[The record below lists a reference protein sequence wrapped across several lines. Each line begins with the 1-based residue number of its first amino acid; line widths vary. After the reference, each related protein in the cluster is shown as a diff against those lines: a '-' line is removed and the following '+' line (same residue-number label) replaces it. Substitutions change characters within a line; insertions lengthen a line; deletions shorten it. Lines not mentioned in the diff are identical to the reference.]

1 MKRLTNLITGRA
13 LLIVVLGI
21 LIVFPSG
28 CSKKRSEAK
37 EIKIGVLMP
46 LTGDAASIGVPA
58 WNGIQL
64 AIEQINSRRNS
75 EEPLLELVSEDT
87 KALPAEG
94 LSALQK
100 LISIEKL
107 KFVIGPLTST
117 VTLAVAPLAEQKK
130 VVIISPGASAPKIS
144 ESGDYIFRSEI
155 SEKLGGAIQ
164 ATMAV
169 NKLAYRRVACVYINT
184 DYGAGLFGVFKK
196 SFEQGGGSVV
206 LSEAFDQGET
216 DFRAIIS
223 KIKSEEVDAVFL
235 VAIDEVINF
244 VRQKKEL
251 GLVAQIYTT
260 PIFENKLY
268 LEKLGELAEGIV
280 YVYYGT
286 YNPESQDDRTI
297 SFVRAYESRFN
308 SAPTYYSANAYDAA
322 YMLYTAL
329 KESKYQLKTV
339 KDALYNIKNFEGVS
353 GTMSFDSNG
362 DVTKDVSLK
371 TVENGTFQFYKNVR

>member
-1 MKRLTNLITGRA
+1 MKRLTNLINGRA

-46 LTGDAASIGVPA
+46 LTGNAASIGVPA
-58 WNGIQL
+58 LNGIQL
-64 AIEQINSRRNS
+64 AIEQINSSRNS
-75 EEPLLELVSEDT
+75 EEPLLTLVSEDT

-100 LISIEKL
+100 LISIEKV

-144 ESGDYIFRSEI
+144 ESGDYIFRTEI
-155 SEKLGGAIQ
+155 SEELGGAIQ
-164 ATMAV
+164 ARLTV
-169 NKLAYRRVACVYINT
+169 DKLSYKKIACVYINT
-184 DYGAGLFGVFKK
+184 DYGAGLFEVFKD
-196 SFEQGGGSVV
+196 SFEQAGGHIV

-216 DFRAIIS
+216 DFRSIIS
-223 KIKSEEVDAVFL
+223 KIKLVEPDAVFL

-244 VRQKKEL
+244 VRQKEEL
-251 GLVAQIYTT
+251 GLDAQIYTT

-268 LEKLGELAEGIV
+268 LEKLGKLANGIV

-286 YNPESQDDRTI
+286 YNPESQSDKTRA
-297 SFVRAYESRFN
+297 FVEAYESRFN

-322 YMLYTAL
+322 NILNTAL
-329 KESKYQLKTV
+329 KKSNYQIEAV
-339 KDALYNIKNFEGVS
+339 KDTLYSIKGFEGVS
-353 GTMSFDSNG
+353 GTISFDENG
-362 DVTKDVSLK
+362 DVTKEVSLK
-371 TVENGTFQFYKNVR
+371 IVRNDTFTFWDNDK

>member
-1 MKRLTNLITGRA
+1 MKRFTNLITKPALIFAVLA
-13 LLIVVLGI
+13 LLIAL
-21 LIVFPSG
+21 FSG
-28 CSKKRSEAK
+28 CSKKSSEEK
-37 EIKIGVLMP
+37 EVKIGVLLP
-46 LTGDAASIGVPA
+46 LTGDAASLGVPA
-58 WNGIQL
+58 WNAIQL
-64 AIEQINSRRNS
+64 ATEQTNSSRKP
-75 EEPLLELVSEDT
+75 EEPLLTLVAEDT
-87 KALPAEG
+87 KALPGEG

-100 LISIEKL
+100 LVSIEKVKL
-107 KFVIGPLTST
+107 IIGPLTST
-117 VTLAVAPLAEQKK
+117 VALAVAPVAEKNM

-144 ESGDYIFRSEI
+144 ESGDYIFRDEI

-164 ATMAV
+164 ARLAV
-169 NKLAYRRVACVYINT
+169 NKLGYKKVACVYINT
-184 DYGAGLFGVFKK
+184 DYGAGLFEVFKS
-196 SFEQGGGSVV
+196 SFEQEGGRVV

-223 KIKSEEVDAVFL
+223 KIKSVEVDAVFV

-251 GLVAQIYTT
+251 GLVAQVYTT

-268 LEKLGELAEGIV
+268 MEKLGELAEGIV
-280 YVYYGT
+280 YVYYGI

-297 SFVRAYESRFN
+297 SFVQAYESRFN

-322 YMLYTAL
+322 NMLYAAL
-329 KESKYQLKTV
+329 KESKYRVKAV
-339 KDALYNIKNFEGVS
+339 KDALYSIKNFEGVS

-371 TVENGTFQFYKNVR
+371 VVENGSFRFYENVK